1 MRIVLTILFLFSAAY
16 GQTNYHVKNGGS
28 DAADGLSDATA
39 WATLSKVN
47 AMQSSLNPGDSIL
60 FKRGSV
66 FNDSL
71 FIQKSGNVGSPIV
84 YGAYG
89 TGVKPEITGFQS
101 LTMTNAGGNIWTAT
115 ATNSVK
121 KQNTVLINDT
131 IRGKARYPNGKSIL
145 TWVALPSNKTSI
157 IIPHTATNYVG
168 SEIAVRS
175 VAWEWD
181 VVKIA
186 SQNTGVTNDTL
197 NFTSPLTY
205 GGGGLSNAYFY
216 QNQTS
221 YLDSLNEWVYDSTSK
236 LLSVYTTSAPIVKYS
251 TIDTLVKLQNNSNI
265 TFDNLTLSGG
275 NITNLVG
282 YYFKN
287 VTFQNCN
294 IKNSGAYG
302 ALIFTNRNA
311 RFINDSI
318 TDNLSAGLWSGID
331 TSLTF
336 NSNYVKNIAI
346 YPGMGRSSVMDGIS
360 GCYTAFK
367 NAGDSFS
374 VIGNQFFNSGY
385 IPIRFRGKL
394 GLVQHNYIDSFCIA
408 LNDGGAIY
416 TNQSAIDKSD
426 TGSIINHNIIK
437 HPSVGLPGDTY
448 TDIVGLYLDD
458 NTQYVTA
465 DSNYV
470 EYNNKGAY
478 VKGQT
483 NTITNNTFISTTG
496 AVGAVYAT
504 NTNPYHIISGNIFY
518 NTVVGAFSISIP
530 TTDVNDTIDYN
541 YYLSPNDT
549 TKINSIGGTFYSFS
563 GFKTARSQ
571 YDTHSRYGY
580 PSNVSSTIPTIYYNN
595 SITDSTNHLPTGF
608 WGDMKGGSY
617 HGNTTIEP
625 FGSRLIFPLKIV
637 TPFSIGGLKFSQ

>member
-186 SQNTGVTNDTL
+186 SQNTGATNDTL
-197 NFTSPLTY
+197 NFSSPLTY

-216 QNQTS
+216 QNMPS

-236 LLSVYTTSAPIVKYS
+236 LLSVYATSAPVVKYS
-251 TIDTLVKLQNNSNI
+251 SIDTLVKLYNNSNI
-265 TFDNLTLSGG
+265 TFDNITFSGA
-275 NITNLVG
+275 NVTNLVG
-282 YYFKN
+282 YYYRN
-287 VTFQNCN
+287 LS
-294 IKNSGAYG
+294 IKNCTIKNGGAYG
-302 ALIFTNRNA
+302 ALIFTNNGTQ
-311 RFINDSI
+311 FTNDSI
-318 TDNLSAGLWSGID
+318 TNILSNGLWSGTD
-331 TSLTF
+331 TSLVF
-336 NSNYVKNIAI
+336 NYNYVKNTAI
-346 YPGMGRSSVMDGIS
+346 MPGMGRGSVMDGIS
-360 GCYTAFK
+360 GCYTGFK
-367 NAGDSFS
+367 NIGDGFS
-374 VIGNQFFNSGY
+374 VIGNQFYNSGY
-385 IPIRFRGKL
+385 IPIRFRGK
-394 GLVQHNYIDSFCIA
+394 GGIVKYNYIDSFCIA

-426 TGSIINHNIIK
+426 SGSVISHNIIK
-437 HPSVGLPGDTY
+437 HPSVALPGDTY

-483 NTITNNTFISTTG
+483 NKITNNTFISTTG

-504 NTNPYHIISGNIFY
+504 NTNPFHRISGNIFY
-518 NTVVGAFSISIP
+518 NTVAGAFSISIP
-530 TTDVNDTIDYN
+530 SSDINDTIDYN
-541 YYLSPNDT
+541 YYLSPNDI
-549 TKINSIGGTFYSFS
+549 TKVNSIGGTFYSFS
-563 GFKTARSQ
+563 SFKTARSQ
-571 YDTHSRYGY
+571 YDVHSTTGY
-580 PSNVSSTIPTIYYNN
+580 PASISSTTPTIFYNKN
-595 SITDSTNHLPTGF
+595 ITDSIISLI
-608 WGDMKGGSY
+608 GSWVDKNGILY
-617 HGNTTIEP
+617 NGNVVLHP
-625 FGSRLIFPLKIV
+625 FGTKFIFPSHS
-637 TPFSIGGLKFSQ
+637 PFKVGGFKFL